1 MHVAHP
7 SCRSDALWPLCRAGT
22 PSCAQVGLIEDGREA
37 DIVQETRLFDEAKG
51 VTFTMR
57 KKEGLAD
64 YRYFPEPDLPPLVL
78 DASFVEGIQARTAGC
93 SWQCVLSAG
102 PQPRPS

>member
-1 MHVAHP
+1 M
-7 SCRSDALWPLCRAGT
+7 
-22 PSCAQVGLIEDGREA
+22 
-37 DIVQETRLFDEAKG
+37 VQETRLFDEAKQ

-78 DASFVEGIQARTAGC
+78 QPGFVDSVQ
-93 SWQCVLSAG
+93 VLSLRLRLGSAHCVML
-102 PQPRPS
+102 